1 MTWVE
6 SNRMT
11 SLSIPGLFFA
21 SLSLFLLLVF
31 FVVVEK
37 CTFSGR
43 KGRKN
48 TSSCGR
54 DRVRQTHRL
63 FFVSLRRDSLTWLQ
77 IYFSIP
83 FLSPQ
88 LLLQKSYN
96 FSLSLSS
103 SPFSASIE
111 AFKYSKQT
119 CCGKKVT
126 FLSVI
131 ITTTLIMS
139 IKLFTLS
146 ITSFIITLRRHRVL
160 PLFLPMD
167 LLMKEW
173 LLFLMEETQGS
184 IILMLGWLLL
194 PIRPRMKPVPIIP
207 TLLPVKIDAAIP
219 TKRSVSEQT
228 FRTFSHAFFGF
239 SLVALHTFSC
249 QTRSSETVTLI
260 SSLWLL
266 LFDHKNFDFGCQGKC
281 TSLCLP
287 LLA

>member
-1 MTWVE
+1 
-6 SNRMT
+6 MT
-11 SLSIPGLFFA
+11 SLSLL
-21 SLSLFLLLVF
+21 SLAFSFPHCLFLLLVF

-83 FLSPQ
+83 FLSP
-88 LLLQKSYN
+88 LSYSCRKVTT
-96 FSLSLSS
+96 FLSLSP

-146 ITSFIITLRRHRVL
+146 ITSFIIILRRHRVL

-167 LLMKEW
+167 LLTKEW
-173 LLFLMEETQGS
+173 LLFLMDQETQGS
-184 IILMLGWLLL
+184 IIPMLGWLLL

-207 TLLPVKIDAAIP
+207 TLLPVKIDAMIP
-219 TKRSVSEQT
+219 TKRSVSEANLQNFFPYILWILVT
-228 FRTFSHAFFGF
+228 CSAYILLWNSKLRDCDSGIFS
-239 SLVALHTFSC
+239 
-249 QTRSSETVTLI
+249 VTASVWPQKFL
-260 SSLWLL
+260 LWLPRKV
-266 LFDHKNFDFGCQGKC
+266 HV
-281 TSLCLP
+281 SLSSSP
-287 LLA
+287 GIN

>member
-1 MTWVE
+1 
-6 SNRMT
+6 MT
-11 SLSIPGLFFA
+11 SLSLL
-21 SLSLFLLLVF
+21 SLAFSFPHCLFLLLVF

-83 FLSPQ
+83 FLSP
-88 LLLQKSYN
+88 LSYSCRKVTT
-96 FSLSLSS
+96 FLSLSP

-146 ITSFIITLRRHRVL
+146 ITSFIIILRRHRVL

-167 LLMKEW
+167 LLTKEW
-173 LLFLMEETQGS
+173 LLFLMDQETQGS
-184 IILMLGWLLL
+184 IIPMLGWLLL

-207 TLLPVKIDAAIP
+207 TLLPVKIDAMIP

-228 FRTFSHAFFGF
+228 FRTFSHTFSGF
-239 SLVALHTFSC
+239 SLLALHIFYC
-249 QTRSSETVTLI
+249 ETRSSETVTLV

-266 LFDHKNFDFGCQGKC
+266 LFDHKNFYFGCQGKC